1 MGRARSL
8 TASEAN
14 IQQSIMNWSV
24 WQKKNGIGMFRINVI
39 GVPVGE
45 GKFRPSPNVGMADI
59 YMSVQTEGIS
69 IGVWV
74 EVKKHGGKQS
84 KTQKEFEKKV
94 KEQNGWYFIVKSIED
109 VEEVIRIILDDT
121 WKKIKKFTKQF
132 KEYETG

>member
-1 MGRARSL
+1 MKAINL

-14 IQQSIMNWSV
+14 IQQSIMNWGE
-24 WQKKNGIGMFRINVI
+24 WQKQNGIGMFRINVI

-69 IGVWV
+69 IGVWL

-94 KEQNGWYFIVKSIED
+94 VEQSGWYFIVKSIED
-109 VEEVIRIILDDT
+109 VEEVIKIIREDT
-121 WKKIKKFTKQF
+121 WKKINKLRNELN
-132 KEYETG
+132 EYETG

>member
-1 MGRARSL
+1 MPSTLSL

-14 IQQSIMNWSV
+14 IQQSIMGWGE
-24 WQKKNGIGMFRINVI
+24 WQKQNGIGMFRINVI

-69 IGVWV
+69 IGVWL
-74 EVKKHGGKQS
+74 EVKKHGGRQS

-94 KEQNGWYFIVKSIED
+94 NEQKGWYFIVKSIED
-109 VEEVIRIILDDT
+109 VQEVIKIIREDT
-121 WKKIKKFTKQF
+121 WKKINKLRKTRQAK
-132 KEYETG
+132 

>member
-1 MGRARSL
+1 MKAINL

-14 IQQSIMNWSV
+14 IQQSIMNWGE
-24 WQKKNGIGMFRINVI
+24 WQKQNGIGMFRINVI

-69 IGVWV
+69 IGVWL
-74 EVKKHGGKQS
+74 EVKKHGGRQS

-94 KEQNGWYFIVKSIED
+94 VEQSGWYFIVKSIED
-109 VEEVIRIILDDT
+109 VQEVIKIIREDT
-121 WKKIKKFTKQF
+121 WKKINKLRNELN
-132 KEYETG
+132 EYETG